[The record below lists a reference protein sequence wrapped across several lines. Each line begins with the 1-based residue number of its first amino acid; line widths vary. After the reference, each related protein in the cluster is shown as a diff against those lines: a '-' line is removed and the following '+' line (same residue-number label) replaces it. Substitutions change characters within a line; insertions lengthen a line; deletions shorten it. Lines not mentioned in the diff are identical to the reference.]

1 MESNFIFFQQ
11 EVESQ
16 KNRFEPPNGS
26 GENWINRQGVAKGL
40 PVTPYVPTPKLNSND
55 YKIETPT
62 LDKINE
68 VIENG
73 SSLNQI
79 ESVPLSQL
87 RYETIKDSF
96 NTLEII
102 CLILIFLAIFK
113 VFTSKRLFSNSKK
126 EKATFLNQDD
136 SLKKTEEHLE
146 KINKFREL
154 LRKRD
159 DGEMS
164 WEECELRKK
173 ELFNL

>member
-11 EVESQ
+11 ELEYP
-16 KNRFEPPNGS
+16 KNRFEPPYGTN
-26 GENWINRQGVAKGL
+26 ENWINRKGVAKGL

-87 RYETIKDSF
+87 RYETFEDSF

-102 CLILIFLAIFK
+102 LLVLIFMTSFK
-113 VFTSKRLFSNSKK
+113 VLNSSSLFSNSKK
-126 EKATFLNQDD
+126 EKDTFENNAEN
-136 SLKKTEEHLE
+136 LKKKEENLE
-146 KINKFREL
+146 KIKIFKEL

-159 DGEMS
+159 NDEIS
-164 WEECELRKK
+164 WEKCDELVK
-173 ELFNL
+173 ELFNR